1 MMLQKLQ
8 THTHQTLALNVE
20 GMKCGRCVSWVHDLL
35 KRLPGVEV
43 KHVEVG
49 AARIV
54 HDPSLT
60 SEDTILGALWEA
72 GYRARKEIPND
83 TR

>member
-1 MMLQKLQ
+1 MQSGLQ
-8 THTHQTLALNVE
+8 THTRKALALNVE
-20 GMKCGRCVSWVHDLL
+20 GMKCGRCVSWVHDVL

-49 AARIV
+49 AARLV

-60 SEDTILGALWEA
+60 SEDAIVGALWEA
-72 GYRARKEIPND
+72 GYRARRESAQ
-83 TR
+83 

>member
-1 MMLQKLQ
+1 MMPQGLQ
-8 THTHQTLALNVE
+8 THTRQTLALSVE

-35 KRLPGVEV
+35 KRLSGVEV
-43 KHVEVG
+43 KQVEVG

-60 SEDTILGALWEA
+60 SEDAILGALWEA
-72 GYRARKEIPND
+72 GYRARRES
-83 TR
+83 TQ